1 MSWSFMEKVYLF
13 QKMEE
18 SLVSTFIEI
27 RLEVY
32 GLYYSLFLE
41 FVGASKNSK
50 SFCMAGMVTSWER
63 STKKD
68 GVGVPYVYFV

>member
-1 MSWSFMEKVYLF
+1 MGFIILSFWSL
-13 QKMEE
+13 
-18 SLVSTFIEI
+18 L
-27 RLEVY
+27 
-32 GLYYSLFLE
+32 
-41 FVGASKNSK
+41 GASKNSK

>member
-41 FVGASKNSK
+41 FVG
-50 SFCMAGMVTSWER
+50 SF
-63 STKKD
+63 KKQ
-68 GVGVPYVYFV
+68 